1 MDTNLLLGVLAV
13 TALVLATSVP
23 IAFAFVGVS
32 IAFLIG
38 VQGIGSLSSV
48 ASIFYNS
55 IKNFEVLVLP
65 LFVLFG
71 SVIAASPSSSDIYET
86 FHRWLSRIPGGL
98 VVANI
103 FSCGMFA
110 ALCGSSPAV
119 VAAVGKVGV
128 PEMRQRGVN
137 ARLATGAVTAGGT
150 LGILIP
156 PSVPLIIYGIVTE
169 QSIGRLFLAGVVPG
183 ILLMLIFA
191 AYVIIKESLRKDRVV
206 RVERYTLKQKIEPVP
221 RVLPFVGMILCILY
235 ALYGGLATSSEIAAV
250 AALAACVLVLVIYR
264 VWSLPM
270 WIESF
275 QGAIRESSMVLLIV
289 AGSAVL
295 SYTLSVLY
303 IPQSMAEWV
312 AELALSRWVLL
323 AAINIMMLI
332 LGCFLP
338 PVAIILMIMPILG
351 PMLIQNGFDL
361 IWFGIILTIS
371 MEIGLITPPVGV
383 NLYVMKGVAP
393 DVSLT
398 TILMGA
404 LPFVIL
410 MLLTIVLLCVFP
422 GIVTWLPDYMM
433 GPATH

>member
-1 MDTNLLLGVLAV
+1 
-13 TALVLATSVP
+13 S
-23 IAFAFVGVS
+23 
-32 IAFLIG
+32 
-38 VQGIGSLSSV
+38 
-48 ASIFYNS
+48 
-55 IKNFEVLVLP
+55 FEVLVLP
-65 LFVLFG
+65 LFILFG
-71 SVIAASPSSSDIYET
+71 SVIAASPSSSDIYEA

-128 PEMRQRGVN
+128 PEMRRRGVG

-156 PSVPLIIYGIVTE
+156 PSVPLLIYGIVTE

-191 AYVIIKESLRKDRVV
+191 AYVIITEFFRKDRVV
-206 RVERYTLKQKIEPVP
+206 LVEHYTLRQKVEPVP
-221 RVLPFVGMILCILY
+221 RVLPFIAMILCILY
-235 ALYGGLATSSEIAAV
+235 ALYGGVATPSEIAAV
-250 AALAACVLVLVIYR
+250 AALAACLLVLLIYR
-264 VWSLPM
+264 IWSLPM
-270 WIESF
+270 WMEAF
-275 QGAIRESSMVLLIV
+275 LGAIRESSMVLLIV
-289 AGSAVL
+289 AGSAVF

-312 AELALSRWVLL
+312 AELDLSRWVLM
-323 AAINIMMLI
+323 AAINIATLV

-338 PVAIILMIMPILG
+338 PVAIILMIMPILA
-351 PMLIQNGFDL
+351 PMLIQNAFDL
-361 IWFGIILTIS
+361 IWFGIVLTIN

-398 TILMGA
+398 NIFMGA

-410 MLLTIVLLCVFP
+410 MLLMIVLLCIFP